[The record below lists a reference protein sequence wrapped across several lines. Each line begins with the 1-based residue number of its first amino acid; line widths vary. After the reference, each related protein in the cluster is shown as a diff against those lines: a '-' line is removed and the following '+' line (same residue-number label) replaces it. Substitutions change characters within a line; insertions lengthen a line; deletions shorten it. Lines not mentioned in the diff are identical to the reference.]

1 MHGLSPLILIG
12 DVEVS
17 ALETR
22 AQVGVDGEAL
32 LLAEVRLHHRT
43 EESERHAITSCDS
56 CALGGDIEL
65 GRVDTEGINAEIG
78 DGYIATDTILG
89 RGGEVGCQGAHG
101 DTLLSEVVAER
112 IVLAHGEAEGRLRE
126 MDSEVLKM
134 LRRGLP

>member
-1 MHGLSPLILIG
+1 M
-12 DVEVS
+12 
-17 ALETR
+17 
-22 AQVGVDGEAL
+22 
-32 LLAEVRLHHRT
+32 RLHHRT
-43 EESERHAITSCDS
+43 EESEGHAITSCDS

-65 GRVDTEGINAEIG
+65 SRVDAEGVDAEIG